1 MAQVKVQTTANL
13 SGSAM
18 SPAVQ
23 LLAVP
28 TAGPLGLQS
37 SMNGSL
43 PASSTSCSSPAAGL
57 VDSTVSANAPA
68 SPQENMANPKEKTPM
83 CLVNELARFNRIQ
96 PQYKLLNERGAA
108 HAKIFTVQL
117 TLGEQSWEAEG
128 SSIKKAQHSAAATA
142 LTETTLPKPS
152 LRPPKGE
159 TNSNPVMAGGL
170 TSRQKKADERKQ
182 KGSITPTVE
191 LNGLAMKRGE
201 PAIYRSLDP
210 KPLPNYRANYNFR
223 GMFNQRIIQ
232 VHAITTRGEPAI
244 YRSLDPKPLPNYR
257 ANYNFRGMF
266 NQRYHYPVPKIF
278 YVQLTVGNSEFIGEG
293 KTRQAARHNAAM
305 KALQALRNEPIPDKT
320 PQSIERKNEA
330 EEDSDASKSEI
341 SLVFEIAHKRNVPV
355 SFESIERKNEAEEDS
370 DASKSEISLVFE
382 IAHKRNVPVSFESI
396 ERKNEA
402 EEDSDA
408 SKSEISLVFEIAHK
422 RNVPVSFEVIK
433 ECGPP
438 HMKSFVTR
446 VTVGDFTAEGEGNS
460 KKLSK
465 KRAAIMVLQEL
476 KKLPFLPA
484 IEKPKLHYKKRPKTI
499 LKTGPEYGQ
508 GMNPISRLAQ
518 IQQAKKEKEPEYAL
532 LSERGMPRRRE
543 FIMQVKVGNESATG
557 TGPNKKVA
565 KRNSAEAMLLQ
576 LGYKASSPAQSQAEK
591 PVENKGWNGQKAA
604 FPEPTS
610 NTQKGILHL
619 SPDVYQEMEAS
630 RNKTGP
636 AAVVNYL
643 HPKDIGQGSGSF
655 FSTTSNTATIAREL
669 LLSGISPTA
678 EAIGLKGKAPASTC
692 ASVQPSQQLEYLA
705 RIQGFQVQ
713 YNDLQNGKECMTYL
727 SLSPVQMTFHGI
739 GSSIAASHD
748 QAALSALKQLSEQ
761 GLDPVEGALK
771 VENGSLERQV
781 KHLGEKADNK
791 QTNSGTTGQD
801 CKDSKAVF

>member
-23 LLAVP
+23 PPTVP
-28 TAGPLGLQS
+28 SACPLGLQS
-37 SMNGSL
+37 SMNRSV

-57 VDSTVSANAPA
+57 VDSTVSANSPA

-83 CLVNELARFNRIQ
+83 CLVNELGRFNRIQ
-96 PQYKLLNERGAA
+96 SHYKLLNEQGAA

-117 TLGEQSWEAEG
+117 TLGEQIWEAEG
-128 SSIKKAQHSAAATA
+128 SSIKKAQHSAAAMA

-152 LRPPKGE
+152 LRPPKVE
-159 TNSNPVMAGGL
+159 TNSNP
-170 TSRQKKADERKQ
+170 
-182 KGSITPTVE
+182 GSITPTVE

-201 PAIYRSLDP
+201 PAIYRPLDP
-210 KPLPNYRANYNFR
+210 KPLPNYKANYNF
-223 GMFNQRIIQ
+223 Q
-232 VHAITTRGEPAI
+232 
-244 YRSLDPKPLPNYR
+244 
-257 ANYNFRGMF
+257 GMF

-278 YVQLTVGNSEFIGEG
+278 YVQLTVGTSEFIGEG
-293 KTRQAARHNAAM
+293 RTRQAARHNAAM
-305 KALQALRNEPIPDKT
+305 KALQALRNEPIPEKP
-320 PQSIERKNEA
+320 PQ
-330 EEDSDASKSEI
+330 
-341 SLVFEIAHKRNVPV
+341 
-355 SFESIERKNEAEEDS
+355 
-370 DASKSEISLVFE
+370 
-382 IAHKRNVPVSFESI
+382 
-396 ERKNEA
+396 
-402 EEDSDA
+402 
-408 SKSEISLVFEIAHK
+408 
-422 RNVPVSFEVIK
+422 VIK

-446 VTVGDFTAEGEGNS
+446 VTVGDFAAEGEGNS

-476 KKLPFLPA
+476 NKLPFLPVR
-484 IEKPKLHYKKRPKTI
+484 EKPKLHYKKRPKTI

-518 IQQAKKEKEPEYAL
+518 IQQAKKEKEPEYTL

-543 FIMQVKVGNESATG
+543 FIMQVKVVNESATG

-576 LGYKASSPAQSQAEK
+576 LGYKASTPAHSQAGT
-591 PVENKGWNGQKAA
+591 PVENKGWNGQKVA
-604 FPEPTS
+604 FPELTS

-636 AAVVNYL
+636 ATAVNYL
-643 HPKDIGQGSGSF
+643 NPKDIGQGSSSF
-655 FSTTSNTATIAREL
+655 FSTTNNTATIAREL
-669 LLSGISPTA
+669 LLNGISPTA
-678 EAIGLKGKAPASTC
+678 EAIGVKGKAPASPCT
-692 ASVQPSQQLEYLA
+692 SVQPSQQLENLA

-713 YNDLQNGKECMTYL
+713 YNDRPNGKECMTYL

-748 QAALSALKQLSEQ
+748 KAALSALKQLSEQ
-761 GLDPVEGALK
+761 GLDPVEGAMK
-771 VENGSLERQV
+771 VENGPCDRQL

-791 QTNSGTTGQD
+791 QTNSGTTGQA
-801 CKDSKAVF
+801 CKDSKAIV